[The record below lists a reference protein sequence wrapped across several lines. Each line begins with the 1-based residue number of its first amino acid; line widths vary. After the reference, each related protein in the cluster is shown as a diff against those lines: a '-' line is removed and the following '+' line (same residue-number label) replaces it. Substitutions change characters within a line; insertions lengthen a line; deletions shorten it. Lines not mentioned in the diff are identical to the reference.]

1 MNKKGFTFIQVIIA
15 MFIVSLALGPIMMI
29 NRQNNRNLEE
39 NNNYMEALMI
49 ATTVLSQIKQ
59 EQFIKRINSTEG
71 VSLKK
76 DNPYNIYVPQDFF
89 KEEDLEVI
97 AGVRPEDNNFTYL
110 YCIVRYRN
118 TAGNITSIRLDSGAF
133 HNVY

>member
-1 MNKKGFTFIQVIIA
+1 MTKKAFTFIQVIIA
-15 MFIVSLALGPIMMI
+15 MFVISIALGPIMMI

-59 EQFIKRINSTEG
+59 EQFIKRINSLG
-71 VSLKK
+71 QIKLAK
-76 DNPYNIYVPQDFF
+76 DNPYNIYIPQDFF
-89 KEEDLEVI
+89 KEEDFEVI

-110 YCIVRYRN
+110 FCIVRYKN